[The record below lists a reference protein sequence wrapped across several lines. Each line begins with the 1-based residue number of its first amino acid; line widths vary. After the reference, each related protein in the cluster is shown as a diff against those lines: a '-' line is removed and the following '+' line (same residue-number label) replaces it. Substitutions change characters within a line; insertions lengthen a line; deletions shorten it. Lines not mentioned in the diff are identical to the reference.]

1 MPPDRSLADRVIA
14 GDPRAVARAISLVEA
29 EGPEAASLVRRL
41 FGQTGRAT
49 LIGVTGAP
57 GTGKST
63 LVDRL
68 IGVIR
73 RNERRVG
80 VLAVDPTSPFSG
92 GAMLGDRVR
101 MSGHGADPGVFI
113 RSMATRGQL
122 GGLSRTTADAAIVLD
137 AAGMEVVLVETV
149 GVGQDEVEIAATAD
163 VTIVLLAPGG
173 GDELQALK
181 AGVMEIGD
189 LFVVNKADLPGADR
203 AVQAVAASLALREP
217 GRGDWQPPVLRT
229 AAVSGSGVDELWRE
243 IERFVDWSALRR
255 RTRRRTREGARL
267 RDLLA
272 RRFLRHVD
280 EVLADGTFARA
291 VDAVSAREL
300 DPYSAVAD
308 LMEQAISRR
317 SGSDRQ

>member
-1 MPPDRSLADRVIA
+1 LPAEPTLAGRVLA
-14 GDPRAVARAISLVEA
+14 GDPRAVARAISVVET
-29 EGPEAASLVRRL
+29 EGPEAAALVAAL
-41 FGQTGRAT
+41 FPRTGRA
-49 LIGVTGAP
+49 LVVGVTGAP

-68 IGVIR
+68 VGVLR
-73 RNERRVG
+73 RDGRRIG
-80 VLAVDPTSPFSG
+80 VLAVDPSSPFSG

-101 MSGHGADPGVFI
+101 MAAHATDAGVFI
-113 RSMATRGQL
+113 RSMATRGHL
-122 GGLSRTTADAAIVLD
+122 GGLSRATADAVAVLD
-137 AAGMEVVLVETV
+137 AAGTDVVIVETV

-181 AGVMEIGD
+181 AGIMEIGD

-203 AVQAVAASLALREP
+203 AVQAVAASLALREATP
-217 GRGDWQPPVLRT
+217 DDWRPPVLRT
-229 AAVSGSGVDELWRE
+229 AATAGTGVDELWAE
-243 IERFVDWSALRR
+243 IQGFLDWSAPRRQGRR
-255 RTRRRTREGARL
+255 RGREDARL

-280 EVLADGTFARA
+280 EALSDGAFARA
-291 VDAVSAREL
+291 VDAVVAREI

-308 LMEQAISRR
+308 LMAQVLASPDRDRR
-317 SGSDRQ
+317 